1 MDLNEKWNT
10 KANEITEGD
19 HLVYLIKANNFLDKR
34 NAAYLIYLDWSKVND
49 TVLPCKL
56 AEVKKGLV
64 HELNGKEGERQ

>member
-34 NAAYLIYLDWSKVND
+34 NAAYLIYLD
-49 TVLPCKL
+49 
-56 AEVKKGLV
+56 
-64 HELNGKEGERQ
+64 